1 MSVAMI
7 LFSGDLSPYSAKV
20 RMQIYAMGVNDDF
33 SFELPVVQFFSG
45 KLKEVSPIGR
55 IPILKTD
62 EGLIPE
68 SEVIAEYIDELYPQQ
83 SLVGNTPMER
93 ANIRVLSRI
102 ADTYLMDNI
111 FLALGQMRVPE
122 PNQAIIDLLTAQVV
136 RGVTALEEYLTAD
149 GYAAGGTELTRADCS
164 LVPALYMCDRTLPRL
179 GISNPVLGLVKTEA
193 YWGRI
198 QQNEHAAR
206 VIAEMDRGLK
216 ARLDGSEQRMVAE
229 AMKQAAAQSG
239 S

>member
-1 MSVAMI
+1 MI
-7 LFSGDLSPYSAKV
+7 LYSGDLSPYSAKV
-20 RMQIYAMGVNDDF
+20 RMQIYAMGVSDDF

-136 RGVTALEEYLTAD
+136 RGVTALEEYLPAD
-149 GYAAGGTELTRADCS
+149 GFAAGGSELTRADCS

-229 AMKQAAAQSG
+229 AMKQAAAPSG

>member
-1 MSVAMI
+1 MEAVMI
-7 LFSGDLSPYSAKV
+7 LYTGDLSPYSAKV
-20 RMQIYAMGVNDDF
+20 RMQIYAMGADDDF

-68 SEVIAEYIDELYPQQ
+68 SEVIAEYIDELYPEK
-83 SLVGNTPMER
+83 SLVGRTRLER

-102 ADTYLMDNI
+102 ADIYLMDNI
-111 FLALGQMRVPE
+111 FLALSQMRAAE
-122 PNQAIIDLLTAQVV
+122 PNQAIIDLLSAQVL
-136 RGVTALEEYLTAD
+136 RGVNALEEHLSSE
-149 GYAAGGTELTRADCS
+149 GYAMGGAELTRADCS

-179 GISNPVLGLVKTEA
+179 GVTNPIVGLSKTEA
-193 YWGRI
+193 YWARI

-216 ARLDGSEQRMVAE
+216 ARMDGSEQRMVAE
-229 AMKQAAAQSG
+229 AMKKAAAG
-239 S
+239 SEV

>member
-7 LFSGDLSPYSAKV
+7 LYSGDLSPYSAKV

>member
-1 MSVAMI
+1 MI
-7 LFSGDLSPYSAKV
+7 LYSGDLSPYSAKV
-20 RMQIYAMGVNDDF
+20 RMQIYAMGVSDDF

-136 RGVTALEEYLTAD
+136 RGVTALEEYLTTD
-149 GYAAGGTELTRADCS
+149 GYAAGGGELTRADCS

-229 AMKQAAAQSG
+229 AMKQAAARSG

>member
-1 MSVAMI
+1 MI
-7 LFSGDLSPYSAKV
+7 LYSGDLSPYSAKV
-20 RMQIYAMGVNDDF
+20 RMQIYAMGVKDDF

-136 RGVTALEEYLTAD
+136 RGVTALEEYLMAD

-229 AMKQAAAQSG
+229 AMKQAAARSG

>member
-1 MSVAMI
+1 
-7 LFSGDLSPYSAKV
+7 
-20 RMQIYAMGVNDDF
+20 
-33 SFELPVVQFFSG
+33 
-45 KLKEVSPIGR
+45 
-55 IPILKTD
+55 LKTD

-83 SLVGNTPMER
+83 SLDGNTPIER
-93 ANIRVLSRI
+93 ANIRVFSRI

-136 RGVTALEEYLTAD
+136 RGVTALEEYLPAD
-149 GYAAGGTELTRADCS
+149 GYAAGGVELTRADCS

>member
-1 MSVAMI
+1 MI
-7 LFSGDLSPYSAKV
+7 LYSGDLSPYSAKV
-20 RMQIYAMGVNDDF
+20 RMQIYAMGVSDDF

-136 RGVTALEEYLTAD
+136 RGVTALEEYLMAD

>member
-7 LFSGDLSPYSAKV
+7 LYSGDLSPYSAKV
-20 RMQIYAMGVNDDF
+20 RMQIYAMGVSDDF

-136 RGVTALEEYLTAD
+136 RGVTALEEYLTTD
-149 GYAAGGTELTRADCS
+149 GCAAGGSELTRADCS

>member
-1 MSVAMI
+1 MI
-7 LFSGDLSPYSAKV
+7 LYSGDLSPYSAKV
-20 RMQIYAMGVNDDF
+20 RMQIYAMGVSDDF

-62 EGLIPE
+62 AGLIPE

>member
-1 MSVAMI
+1 MI

-198 QQNEHAAR
+198 QLNEHAAR
-206 VIAEMDRGLK
+206 VIDEMDRGLK

-229 AMKQAAAQSG
+229 AMKQAAAPSG

>member
-1 MSVAMI
+1 
-7 LFSGDLSPYSAKV
+7 
-20 RMQIYAMGVNDDF
+20 MGVKDDF

-136 RGVTALEEYLTAD
+136 RGVTALEEYLPAD
-149 GYAAGGTELTRADCS
+149 GCAAGGSELTRADCS

-239 S
+239 P

>member
-1 MSVAMI
+1 MMI
-7 LFSGDLSPYSAKV
+7 LYSGDLSPYSAKV
-20 RMQIYAMGVNDDF
+20 RMQIYAMGVDDDF
-33 SFELPVVQFFSG
+33 GFELPVVQFFSG

-68 SEVIAEYIDELYPQQ
+68 SEVIAEYIDELYPEK
-83 SLVGNTPMER
+83 SLVGRTRLER
-93 ANIRVLSRI
+93 ANIRVISRI
-102 ADTYLMDNI
+102 ADIYLMDNI
-111 FLALGQMRVPE
+111 FLALSQMRAVE
-122 PNQAIIDLLTAQVV
+122 PNQGIVDLLSAQVL
-136 RGVTALEEYLTAD
+136 RGVTALEEHLSLE
-149 GYAAGGTELTRADCS
+149 GYAMGGSELTRADCS

-179 GISNPVLGLVKTEA
+179 GVKNPIVGLPKTEA
-193 YWGRI
+193 YWERI

-229 AMKQAAAQSG
+229 AMKKAAAG
-239 S
+239 KEA

>member
-1 MSVAMI
+1 MI
-7 LFSGDLSPYSAKV
+7 LYSGDLSPYSAKV

-122 PNQAIIDLLTAQVV
+122 PNQAIIDLLTAQVA

-149 GYAAGGTELTRADCS
+149 GYAAGGTQLTRADCS

-206 VIAEMDRGLK
+206 VIDEMDRGLK

>member
-1 MSVAMI
+1 MI
-7 LFSGDLSPYSAKV
+7 LYSGDLSPYSAKV
-20 RMQIYAMGVNDDF
+20 RMQIYAMGVSDDF

-229 AMKQAAAQSG
+229 AMKQAAAPSG

>member
-1 MSVAMI
+1 MI
-7 LFSGDLSPYSAKV
+7 LYSGDLSPYSAKV

-149 GYAAGGTELTRADCS
+149 GYAGGTELTRADCS

-198 QQNEHAAR
+198 Q
-206 VIAEMDRGLK
+206 
-216 ARLDGSEQRMVAE
+216 
-229 AMKQAAAQSG
+229 
-239 S
+239 